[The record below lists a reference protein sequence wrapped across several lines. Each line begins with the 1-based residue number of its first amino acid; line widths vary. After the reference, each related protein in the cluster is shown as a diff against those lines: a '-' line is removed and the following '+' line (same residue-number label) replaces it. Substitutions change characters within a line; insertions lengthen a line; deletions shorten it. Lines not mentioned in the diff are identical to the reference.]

1 MKKTFIFLVVAEL
14 LFVLFPSASHSQE
27 ASQDSV
33 YNFVQKMPEYPGG
46 QEGILTY
53 FVENMRYPLA
63 AYLKAVS
70 GTAYVNFIVE
80 KDGSVSD
87 VHILKPVGFGCDEE
101 AIRLVSNMKGW
112 VPGELDGKK
121 VRVRSNVPVF
131 FKEEL
136 YPGSRICTNPDT
148 LPKFPGGSGALS
160 EYLQKETKIPPEA
173 KENDISGIV
182 AVNFVVEKDG
192 TVSNVMIL
200 DSLGYGCNEEAL
212 RVISNMPAGKPGYL
226 NGEPVRTL
234 VILNVKFG
242 GDVYTIVEKMPQFP
256 GGMGELMKYLA
267 SNIKYP
273 PQAKN
278 NGIQGRIFVNFIV
291 EPDGIVS
298 DVKILKGIGGGCD
311 KEALRVVKNMPRWE
325 PGVQKGKPV
334 RVSYNLPIKFTL
346 KGK

>member
-1 MKKTFIFLVVAEL
+1 MKKSL
-14 LFVLFPSASHSQE
+14 LFLSLAGILCFLFSQTVR
-27 ASQDSV
+27 SQTTLNDSV

-136 YPGSRICTNPDT
+136 YPGCRICTKPDSM
-148 LPKFPGGSGALS
+148 PRFPGGIEALS
-160 EYLQKETKIPPEA
+160 AYLDNETKYPPLA
-173 KENDISGIV
+173 RTNDIRGHV
-182 AVNFVVEKDG
+182 KVNFVVEKDG
-192 TVSNVMIL
+192 SVSNVIIF
-200 DSLGYGCNEEAL
+200 DSLGYGCDNEAF
-212 RVISNMPAGKPGYL
+212 RVISNMPAWEPGYL
-226 NGEPVRTL
+226 DSEPVRTL
-234 VILNVKFG
+234 LSLNVNFNEA
-242 GDVYTIVEKMPQFP
+242 YTIVDEMPQFP
-256 GGMGELMKYLA
+256 GGTEALYRYLGE
-267 SNIKYP
+267 NIIYP
-273 PQAKN
+273 TRALYDSVE
-278 NGIQGRIFVNFIV
+278 GRVFVNFTVNEDGSISNIIV
-291 EPDGIVS
+291 IRGPGHGLDE
-298 DVKILKGIGGGCD
+298 
-311 KEALRVVKNMPRWE
+311 EAIRLVKNMPQWI
-325 PGVQKGKPV
+325 PGRLDGKPV
-334 RVSYNLPIKFTL
+334 SVKYNLPVKFTI
-346 KGK
+346 KK